1 MPCLPCSA
9 RPHPGVCKGMETI
22 SFPDSPALRGLPAV
36 ADNSDTREELVAE
49 LFDRHYDRLCDLAYL
64 IIRDTHL
71 AEEIVMEALIKTY
84 TGWGRIRDTARAD
97 VYLKRSVVNLCRSKI
112 RRKIVERR
120 VNELSMHED
129 NRRVKGWTPDVHETA
144 RELWGAVKG
153 LPVRQRACIILRYV
167 EDLPEGEIAEI
178 MGCSASTVRSQLT
191 RARAK
196 LARSLATEKEEATA

>member
-1 MPCLPCSA
+1 M
-9 RPHPGVCKGMETI
+9 GMDTLL
-22 SFPDSPALRGLPAV
+22 FPDTQALRGLPAV
-36 ADNSDTREELVAE
+36 ADTTDAREVLVAE

-64 IIRDTHL
+64 IIRDAHL

-112 RRKIVERR
+112 RRKITERR
-120 VNELSMHED
+120 VNELSHHED
-129 NRRVKGWTPDVHETA
+129 RRRVKEWTPDIHESA

-153 LPVRQRACIILRYV
+153 LPMRQRACIVLRYV

-196 LARSLATEKEEATA
+196 LAVALEGDREGASA